1 MLNSVSF
8 FELIDSAACINE
20 FLPTG
25 EEGMTFAANV
35 HFEGVSFFGR
45 AGLKGSPASARH
57 RHLVIIGM
65 YIGFHR
71 ITSLTLTLFIKML
84 TYYILFRRASQT
96 EWGGFAKLCGK
107 FFVFLKNRERGKR
120 GFRRG
125 KRGILRLPRA
135 RIRFFVRFLLAKSA
149 TLHYNERY
157 KGFVCADMRRAA
169 FKGVL

>member
-8 FELIDSAACINE
+8 LELVDSAACIYE
-20 FLPTG
+20 FLSAG
-25 EEGMTFAANV
+25 EEGMALAADI
-35 HFEGVSFFGR
+35 HFERIPFFG
-45 AGLKGSPASARH
+45 SARLEGGAAGTGH
-57 RHLVIIGM
+57 GDLVIIGM

-157 KGFVCADMRRAA
+157 KGFVRADMRRAA